1 MKLKRRE
8 FIKQSAVGLAAFGV
22 AKTFPQRTSALAS
35 ERPAIAAIQGE
46 SLPQMLVKGLE
57 PFGGMS
63 RFAHRGDKIV
73 LLPNPQGTRPGVSTN
88 AQLVGEL
95 VKLCLESGA
104 AEAVVATIHS
114 PGRWYATGI
123 IEAVEKAGGKMHYPQ
138 SRKDWADISLP
149 RGRRL
154 KKTTII
160 RKAIENDL
168 WINVPVFKQHDS
180 SRVTGTLKN
189 LMGFNSDNS
198 SFHQGDEHL
207 HQSIADLASFFA
219 PGLLVVDAFTI
230 LAENGPFG
238 PGRTV
243 SPHQVVTATDMVAAD
258 AYCCRFLEISP
269 EDVSHIRIAHQMG
282 LGEKNL
288 SGLTIVEARA

>member
-1 MKLKRRE
+1 MKLKRRD
-8 FIKQSAVGLAAFGV
+8 FIKQSAAGLAALGA
-22 AKTFPQRTSALAS
+22 AKPFALRSAAPLP
-35 ERPAIAAIQGE
+35 EKPVIAAIQGE
-46 SLPQMLVKGLE
+46 SLPRMLARALD

-63 RFAHRGDKIV
+63 QFVRRGDKVV

-95 VKLCLESGA
+95 VKLCLDSGA

-138 SRKDWADISLP
+138 SRKDWADISLSE
-149 RGRRL
+149 GRRL
-154 KKTTII
+154 KKATII
-160 RKAIENDL
+160 RRAIENDV
-168 WINVPVFKQHDS
+168 WINMPVFKQHDS
-180 SRVTGTLKN
+180 TRVTGTLKN

-207 HQSIADLASFFA
+207 HQSIADLASVFS
-219 PGLLVVDAFTI
+219 PKLLVVDAITI
-230 LAENGPFG
+230 LVENGPFG

-243 SPHQVVTATDMVAAD
+243 SPHRVVTATNMVAAD
-258 AYCCRFLEISP
+258 AYCCRFLEVGP
-269 EDVSHIRIAHQMG
+269 EDVNHILFAHQMG
-282 LGEKNL
+282 LGKMTL
-288 SGLTIVEARA
+288 QGLPIVEARA

>member
-1 MKLKRRE
+1 MKLKRRD
-8 FIKQSAVGLAAFGV
+8 FIKQSAAGLAALGA
-22 AKTFPQRTSALAS
+22 AKPFALRSAAPLP
-35 ERPAIAAIQGE
+35 EKPVIAAIQGE
-46 SLPQMLVKGLE
+46 SLPRMLARALD

-63 RFAHRGDKIV
+63 QFVRRGDKVV

-95 VKLCLESGA
+95 VKLCLDSGA

-138 SRKDWADISLP
+138 SRKDWADISLSE
-149 RGRRL
+149 GRRL
-154 KKTTII
+154 KKATII
-160 RKAIENDL
+160 RRAIENDV
-168 WINVPVFKQHDS
+168 WINMPVFKQHDS
-180 SRVTGTLKN
+180 TRVTGTLKN

-207 HQSIADLASFFA
+207 HQSIADLASVFS
-219 PGLLVVDAFTI
+219 PKLLVVDAITI
-230 LAENGPFG
+230 LVENGPFG

-243 SPHQVVTATDMVAAD
+243 SPHRVVTATNMVAAD
-258 AYCCRFLEISP
+258 AYCCRFLEVGP
-269 EDVSHIRIAHQMG
+269 EDVNHILFAHQMG
-282 LGEKNL
+282 LGKMSL
-288 SGLTIVEARA
+288 QGLPIVEARA